1 MSFRSLVLP
10 IAITLGFLFHNFCG
24 ALYCIVPYLV
34 FTMLFLSYSAVD
46 VRKMHFSRLQ
56 LWLLIT
62 QVGLTLGSYLL
73 LVLCHVDEVI
83 SQGVLV
89 GIITPVAASVVVVS
103 CALGAN
109 RETVTTFTMLDNLMV
124 AIVAPVLYSFI
135 GTHTDLPFFE
145 SFWKIFRRIFPQI
158 VFPFITAILLQHLAP
173 KVSRAIGRI
182 CWTSLYVW
190 AFTLTIVLGKT
201 FHDIIT
207 SPDPHWHLLI
217 IQCIIAAVLCALQF
231 ALGKWIGSRHGE
243 KMAGGQLLGQKNTS
257 FGIWMAIEYLNPLSA
272 VFPAIYS
279 VCQNI
284 FNSWQMYRHDK
295 QQPPSAHAAAK
306 QSAKAD

>member
-10 IAITLGFLFHNFCG
+10 IAIILGFIFHNFCG
-24 ALYCIVPYLV
+24 SMYCIVPYLV

-56 LWLLIT
+56 FWLLLT
-62 QVGLTLGSYLL
+62 QVLLTLGIYFG
-73 LVLCHVDEVI
+73 LVALKVDEI
-83 SQGVLV
+83 IAQAVLV
-89 GIITPVAASVVVVS
+89 GIITPVAASVVVIS

-124 AIVAPVLYSFI
+124 ALVAPVLYSFI
-135 GTHTDLPFFE
+135 GTHTDLPFLP
-145 SFWKIFRRIFPQI
+145 SFWKIFCRIFPQI

-190 AFTLTIVLGKT
+190 ASTLTIVLGKT

-295 QQPPSAHAAAK
+295 QQTPSVHAAAK

>member
-10 IAITLGFLFHNFCG
+10 IAIILGFIFHNFCG
-24 ALYCIVPYLV
+24 SMYCIVPYLV

-56 LWLLIT
+56 FWLLLT
-62 QVGLTLGSYLL
+62 QVLLTLGIYFG
-73 LVLCHVDEVI
+73 LVALKVDEI
-83 SQGVLV
+83 IAQAVLV
-89 GIITPVAASVVVVS
+89 GIITPVAASVVVIS

-124 AIVAPVLYSFI
+124 AIVAPILYSFI
-135 GTHTDLPFFE
+135 GTHTDLPFLP
-145 SFWKIFRRIFPQI
+145 SFWKIFCRIFPQI

-306 QSAKAD
+306 HPAKAN

>member
-10 IAITLGFLFHNFCG
+10 IAIILGFIFHNFCG
-24 ALYCIVPYLV
+24 SMYCIVPYLV

-56 LWLLIT
+56 FWLLLT
-62 QVGLTLGSYLL
+62 QVLLTLGIYFG
-73 LVLCHVDEVI
+73 LVALKVDEI
-83 SQGVLV
+83 IAQGVLV
-89 GIITPVAASVVVVS
+89 GIITPVAASVVVIS

-124 AIVAPVLYSFI
+124 ALVAPILYSFI
-135 GTHTDLPFFE
+135 GTHTDLPFLP
-145 SFWKIFRRIFPQI
+145 SFWKIFCRIFPQI

-306 QSAKAD
+306 HPAKAN